1 MRVQHCVP
9 VGSAAARLPQGWHSL
24 GHGREMLD
32 GSRSGSM
39 EHQRLLLGHAVPQD
53 EQQPLATRP
62 SNSLDPASPSSGAPR
77 SLEAQ
82 AGRLSKQIAV
92 LVVVAAAITAIVLLA
107 TGYDFK
113 EAGMDLER
121 LAGAAGPAG
130 PFVFVGVYA
139 TATVVFVP
147 ASLLTLAAGFLYGPW
162 AGTGIVSV
170 AATLGASL
178 AFLVSRY
185 AARPYLQQRLQG
197 SPKFELIDNK
207 VEKEGFKVVLLLRL
221 SPLLPFSLLNYA
233 LGISRVH
240 FWMYCG
246 ASWIG
251 MLPGTFA
258 YVWIGSAGR
267 AASEAHSGD
276 LNAAKIALYVV
287 GAIATLWITK
297 ILAGIASSALKLDQD
312 TTADEV

>member
-1 MRVQHCVP
+1 
-9 VGSAAARLPQGWHSL
+9 
-24 GHGREMLD
+24 MLD

-53 EQQPLATRP
+53 EQQPLATQP
-62 SNSLDPASPSSGAPR
+62 SNSLNPASPSSGAPR

-82 AGRLSKQIAV
+82 AGRLSKQIAI
-92 LVVVAAAITAIVLLA
+92 LVVVAAAITALVLLVE
-107 TGYDFK
+107 GYDFK
-113 EAGMDLER
+113 EAGKDLER
-121 LAGAAGPAG
+121 LAGARPGLQGALI
-130 PFVFVGVYA
+130 FIGVYA

-197 SPKFELIDNK
+197 SPKFQLIDQRI
-207 VEKEGFKVVLLLRL
+207 EKEGAKVVLLLRL

-287 GAIATLWITK
+287 GAIATLWVTK